1 MADKKDFKELIRAVK
16 FTLVSASAGIIQV
29 GLQLL
34 LYGLLKWTYWIAYL
48 ISLIAS
54 VVWNFTINR
63 RITFRAAG
71 NVTRA
76 MLLVLAFYAVFTP
89 VSTVLGE
96 LCERSG
102 VDGFIVFAV
111 TLLLNFVL
119 EYLYTR
125 LLVYRN
131 SCDSVDKTES

>member
-1 MADKKDFKELIRAVK
+1 MTEKRDFRELARAIK

-34 LYGLLKWTYWIAYL
+34 LYGLLKWNYWIAYL

-63 RITFRAAG
+63 RVTFRATG

-89 VSTVLGE
+89 ASTVLGE
-96 LCERSG
+96 LCENSG
-102 VDGFIVFAV
+102 VNGFLVFAV

-119 EYLYTR
+119 EFLYTPD
-125 LLVYRN
+125 N
-131 SCDSVDKTES
+131 H